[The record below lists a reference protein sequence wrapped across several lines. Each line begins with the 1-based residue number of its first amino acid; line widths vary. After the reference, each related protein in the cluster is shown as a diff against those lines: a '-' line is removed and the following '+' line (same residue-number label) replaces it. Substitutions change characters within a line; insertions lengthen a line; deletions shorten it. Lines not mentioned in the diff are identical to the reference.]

1 MILSITQ
8 HILLL
13 SGGLPADIVKRYA
26 GGKKKSKGKGSE
38 EASNQE
44 EDNSDQQPIRI
55 ILSFKR
61 YIYDPEK
68 KMKQT

>member
-1 MILSITQ
+1 LEEIFTFNYSFFQ
-8 HILLL
+8 
-13 SGGLPADIVKRYA
+13 GGLPPEIVKRYA

-38 EASNQE
+38 ESANQD
-44 EDNSDQQPIRI
+44 EDVSDKEPIK
-55 ILSFKR
+55 ILLTFKR